1 MLVAVLVVTLAA
13 GTPAARTFRVPDLT
27 LSQCRA
33 LMNTPA
39 AWWTLRSD
47 AEARCEV
54 EFQL

>member
-39 AWWTLRSD
+39 AWWLRSG